1 VTPIPDADAAP
12 QLAELIED
20 AVGRLR
26 EALVILDVIDQAE
39 LLAELPSSGDGAKRH
54 QSGVSL
60 LGVLRREL
68 GALAEELEASHQVH
82 DLIFRLNATEELD

>member
-1 VTPIPDADAAP
+1 VTPIPDAAVAP

-26 EALVILDVIDQAE
+26 ETLVILDVIEQAE
-39 LLAELPSSGDGAKRH
+39 LLAVLPSDHEAAERH

-60 LGVLRREL
+60 LSVLRREL
-68 GALAEELEASHQVH
+68 SALAAELEASHQVH
-82 DLIFRLNATEELD
+82 ELILRLSATEELE